1 MNEYEYDVAL
11 SLAGEDRAYVAPI
24 AASLQE
30 SGVKVFYYEFE
41 QGAMWGED
49 LVEFLD
55 EVFRKNSRYVVAF
68 ISRHYVEKVW
78 PRHEGKSAQARAL
91 LENSPYFL
99 PVRLD
104 DSELPGLR
112 PTVGYIDARETGR
125 DRLVELLLEKVG
137 KERPVERVPRTA
149 EEEAFVRATHPP
161 GWEYLLFASVLR
173 RRVDQLEPKWRDHEL
188 RYVGSGGGHSVDA
201 DEAIARISAAFKEV
215 QSTAGN
221 IDRLLSQESNEYAF
235 GRPGEAGN
243 EEAIEHLAGRVVDVY
258 SELLDWAAKLRGTHV
273 PEDFRRLYDTVA
285 EMVDQPTREI
295 REWVDTVVE
304 EIDRLPEIIR
314 NDEPVT
320 LDLTLTITADAAV
333 NARFEQELED
343 LQQRFGIA

>member
-24 AASLQE
+24 AASLRE
-30 SGVKVFYYEFE
+30 SGVNVFYYEFE

-49 LVEFLD
+49 LVVFLD

-112 PTVGYIDARETGR
+112 PTVGYIDAREAGR

-137 KERPVERVPRTA
+137 HERPVERVPRTS

-173 RRVDQLEPKWRDHEL
+173 RRIDQLEPKWRDHEL
-188 RYVGSGGGHSVDA
+188 RYVPPGGRSIEM
-201 DEAIARISAAFKEV
+201 DEAMTGITTAFKEV
-215 QSTAGN
+215 TSTAGN
-221 IDRLLSQESNEYAF
+221 IERVLSQESNEYAF
-235 GRPGEAGN
+235 GRQGEPGD

-258 SELLDWAAKLRGTHV
+258 NELLDWAARLRGTHV
-273 PEDFRRLYDTVA
+273 PEDFRQLYDMVA
-285 EMVDQPTREI
+285 EMADQPTREI
-295 REWVDTVVE
+295 RAWVDQVVR

-314 NDEPVT
+314 REEPVT
-320 LDLTLTITADAAV
+320 LDLTLTITADEEV
-333 NARFEQELED
+333 LARFEQEIQGLH
-343 LQQRFGIA
+343 QRYGAV